1 MIEDPPLLTVRRNFP
16 RPSAELVEKLKGTA
30 TGVVVDCMDGRG
42 ALHHSVKPVTPGATS
57 FTGVAVTCHTGPAD
71 NLAVFAAM
79 DICQPGDVVLI
90 ATDEFLT
97 TAVIGDLVVGMAAN
111 IGAVAMVTDGAV
123 RDVAGICETGIACF
137 GAVVTPNSPAR
148 NGPGTAGLP
157 IVCAGQ
163 PVSSGDVVVADA
175 DGVVIVPQDQ
185 IEAVLARLP
194 DVLAAEAGLEEK
206 VKAGLQMP
214 DFAKDILSSDRVL
227 SVD

>member
-16 RPSAELVEKLKGTA
+16 RPSADLVAKLQGKA

-42 ALHHSVKPVTPGATS
+42 ALHHSVKPVTPAATS

-90 ATDEFLT
+90 ATDEFFT

-111 IGAVAMVTDGAV
+111 IGAVGMVTDGAV
-123 RDVAGICETGIACF
+123 RDVAGICDTGIACF
-137 GAVVTPNSPAR
+137 GAAVTPNSPAR

-157 IVCAGQ
+157 IVCGGQ

-185 IEAVLARLP
+185 LETVTARLP
-194 DVLAAEAGLEEK
+194 DVLAAEAALEEK

-214 DFAKDILSSDRVL
+214 DFAKDIL
-227 SVD
+227 